1 MSLGEAAMD
10 RICPFCGDQMT
21 CWARGRYAVTL
32 SSERRRMFP
41 PSHPMSEG
49 GLGGTQPGGL
59 QFMTFLNLS
68 LD

>member
-41 PSHPMSEG
+41 PSHPMSG
-49 GLGGTQPGGL
+49 GVWAGR
-59 QFMTFLNLS
+59 S
-68 LD
+68 LAGFSL